1 MGGVGDESGGTAVK
15 APLSESPLRPLV
27 RALGERGGGGSTNEG
42 QSGVRRR
49 RETGERERGVNGQRQ
64 RSKRSGRSQ
73 PELQHSP

>member
-1 MGGVGDESGGTAVK
+1 VK

-49 RETGERERGVNGQRQ
+49 RETGERERGESTVRDSGVSGVDGVSQNCSTH
-64 RSKRSGRSQ
+64 RSS
-73 PELQHSP
+73 L